1 MPTDKSSLRYLWQ
14 SSLVT
19 SMLYAI
25 VCLTWGTTW
34 LGIKIAIES
43 VPPLTAAGTRFVIA
57 FPFLLLILR
66 FANAPLFFPK
76 KQRVFFVLLTL
87 LYFSLPYYLISFG
100 EQFVSSGLTSLLFS
114 TMPIFSI
121 IFSSILLKSRILP
134 NQVVGIVIGFSCL
147 IMILQSEGLAL
158 THNGLL
164 GVFAILMAA
173 IMHGFFYVFSK
184 KVASDINVF
193 TFNTLPIGVA
203 GVLLCMTGF
212 FVESPDYSAITPK
225 SFWALIYLGTVASV
239 GGFIVY
245 FYLLKRMSP
254 VILSFIFII
263 FPVVSVGIGAWYE
276 NKHVTANFFIFSI
289 LMLVGFAIA
298 KLPFEKLE
306 ITQTI
311 KRKLFN

>member
-1 MPTDKSSLRYLWQ
+1 MPTDEPSFRYFWQ
-14 SSLVT
+14 SSIVT
-19 SMLYAI
+19 LALYVI

-57 FPFLLLILR
+57 FPFLLVISRL
-66 FANAPLFFPK
+66 ASAPLFFPK
-76 KQRVFFVLLTL
+76 RQRIFFVLLTL
-87 LYFSLPYYLISFG
+87 LYFCLPYYLISFG

-121 IFSSILLKSRILP
+121 IFSSILLKSRIFP

-147 IMILQSEGLAL
+147 IIILKSEGLVL
-158 THNGLL
+158 SHDGLL
-164 GVFAILMAA
+164 GVLAILMAA

-203 GVLLCMTGF
+203 GVLLCMAGF
-212 FVESPDYSAITPK
+212 FAESPDYNTITPK
-225 SFWALIYLGTVASV
+225 SLWALIYLGTVASV

-276 NKHVTANFFIFSI
+276 GKHVTTNFFVFSL
-289 LMLVGFAIA
+289 LMLLGFAIA
-298 KLPFEKLE
+298 KLPFENFE
-306 ITQTI
+306 ITKTI